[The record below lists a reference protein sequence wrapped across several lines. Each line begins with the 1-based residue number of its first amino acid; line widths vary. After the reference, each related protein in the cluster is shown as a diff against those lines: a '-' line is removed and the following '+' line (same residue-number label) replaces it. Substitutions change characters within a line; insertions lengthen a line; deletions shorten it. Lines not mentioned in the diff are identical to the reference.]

1 MNKAI
6 TDGVDLMP
14 PSFGDGLN
22 VWSNQDGT
30 PGSTTYDTSGTAVI
44 VPADADFGTCLEIF
58 KTDTVQKL
66 RYTGQ
71 TPVLPG
77 CYLRVTARVKAMSG
91 NLPTLRIA
99 GWAAALGGAH
109 VTGLVETGPETT
121 LTTYGD
127 VVEITAIIGAGNRT
141 GVDMV
146 WGATPV
152 YGHFGL
158 DMTGPDGGVVRIE
171 SITVED
177 ATNVFYRK
185 LMDWVDVR
193 DFGAI
198 GDGVADDSAAFEAAD
213 VAAGGRTILVSE
225 GVYNLAAHT
234 TLQSKVRFEGTVTM
248 PANIRLALIQNF
260 DLPTYVEAFGD
271 EELALKKALQALFNY
286 TDHES
291 LDMGGRRIK
300 LTAPLDVHA
309 VVDNQDS
316 FANRRILRNGQLE
329 SDGSTAWDTEVF
341 TSLVNY
347 STAFP
352 TRLSNVANVS
362 QIPVGS
368 LVEGTGVGREIYVR
382 SKNVAAGTI
391 TLSLPLYAAPAQQ
404 TYTFSRFKYLLDFSG
419 FTFLQRFNIDD
430 VEFLCQGNC
439 TGLMLPDD
447 GLAFQVRDCFITAP
461 LDRGITSTGSGCAG
475 LQLDRNQFLSNE
487 QALDVAARTT
497 IGFNIN
503 SNDSKIRDNR
513 AVRFKHF
520 AVMHGTGHM
529 ILSNHFFQGDNA
541 QTDQRTAGIVLS
553 ENNCMTIIGNNYVDN
568 CWIEW
573 TNEHDETPN
582 NSSGFSFGGLT
593 VDGNIFFASNA
604 PAWFRFLRLKPY
616 GTGHTING
624 LNISGNTFKA
634 SNGNLERV
642 EETDTSFATLNT
654 NSFRNIVVEGNTY
667 NNVDQ
672 RMYNPAIVEVS
683 FAATNKE
690 WLADMASYLPFGGR
704 ARRVVGVM
712 AHNQID
718 NASGVKTFYMPYAVP
733 GLGANGTQIKLHWPE
748 PVKGKVYVT
757 VRVDN
762 PV

>member
-6 TDGVDLMP
+6 TDGVDFMP
-14 PSFGDGLN
+14 PKFGDGLN
-22 VWSNQDGT
+22 VWSNQNGT
-30 PGSTTYDTSGTAVI
+30 PGSTTYDTSGVAAIAV
-44 VPADADFGTCLEIF
+44 ADPDFGNCLEIV
-58 KTDTVQKL
+58 KTDAVQKL

-77 CYLRVTARVKAMSG
+77 CYLRISARIKVLSG
-91 NLPTLRIA
+91 NLPTVRIA
-99 GWAAALGGAH
+99 GWAGALGGAH
-109 VTGLVETGPETT
+109 VTGLLESGPETIM
-121 LTTYGD
+121 TTYGE
-127 VVEITAIIGAGNRT
+127 VMEITAIIGAGNRT

-146 WGATPV
+146 WGAAPV

-158 DMTGPDGGVVRIE
+158 DLTGLNGGTIRVE
-171 SITVED
+171 SIRIED

-213 VAAGGRTILVSE
+213 VAAGGRTILVSK

-309 VVDNQDS
+309 VVVNQDS
-316 FANRRILRNGQLE
+316 FANRRVLRNGQLE

-341 TSLVNY
+341 TSLANY
-347 STAFP
+347 SAASP
-352 TRLSNVANVS
+352 TLLANVANVS

-368 LVEGTGVGREIYVR
+368 LVQGTAVGREIYVR
-382 SKNVAAGTI
+382 AKNVAAGTI
-391 TLSLPLYAAPAQQ
+391 TLSLPLYGAPAQQ
-404 TYTFSRFKYLLDFSG
+404 IYTFSRFKYLLDFSG

-430 VEFLCQGNC
+430 VEFLCQGKC
-439 TGLMLPDD
+439 SALMLPDD
-447 GLAFQVRDCFITAP
+447 GLAFQVRDCFVTAP

-487 QALDVAARTT
+487 QSLNVANRTT
-497 IGFNIN
+497 IGFNVN
-503 SNDSKIRDNR
+503 SNDTKIRDNR

-520 AVMHGTGHM
+520 AVMNGTGHM
-529 ILSNHFFQGDNA
+529 ILANHFFQGDNA

-553 ENNCMTIIGNNYVDN
+553 ENNCMTILGNNYIDN

-573 TNEHDETPN
+573 TNEHD
-582 NSSGFSFGGLT
+582 
-593 VDGNIFFASNA
+593 V
-604 PAWFRFLRLKPY
+604 
-616 GTGHTING
+616 
-624 LNISGNTFKA
+624 
-634 SNGNLERV
+634 
-642 EETDTSFATLNT
+642 
-654 NSFRNIVVEGNTY
+654 
-667 NNVDQ
+667 
-672 RMYNPAIVEVS
+672 
-683 FAATNKE
+683 
-690 WLADMASYLPFGGR
+690 
-704 ARRVVGVM
+704 
-712 AHNQID
+712 
-718 NASGVKTFYMPYAVP
+718 
-733 GLGANGTQIKLHWPE
+733 
-748 PVKGKVYVT
+748 
-757 VRVDN
+757 
-762 PV
+762 